1 MPKVRRAITNTFKN
15 AYEIQTFAIKLKQM
29 KSELDVKLK
38 NDFPTK
44 I

>member
-1 MPKVRRAITNTFKN
+1 MPEVRWEITNTFKN
-15 AYEIQTFAIKLKQM
+15 AQETQTFATKLKQK